1 MKRKKAILCAL
12 AGIGFITSAGTV
24 KANAMTMKNDTN
36 TTTKCIHKLKPYQV
50 EDLLNTLPCYTI
62 STDAKEQAKTMV
74 KVIVGRMAYDSL
86 TPDEQRRVDESSVYT
101 LRHNEELLHRLL
113 GDEAKALGLVCGI
126 LKVEDE
132 VEYNQETRSIN
143 TENLKS
149 NKKNTENIR
158 QEIADIENCYQTL
171 DYTIKTSPGL
181 SHFMGELNNIEL
193 KLLQAKI
200 D

>member
-1 MKRKKAILCAL
+1 MMKRKKAMLCAL
-12 AGIGFITSAGTV
+12 ASIGFMTSVSTV
-24 KANAMTMKNDTN
+24 KANAMTMKND

-113 GDEAKALGLVCGI
+113 GDEAKALGTVCGI
-126 LKVEDE
+126 LKVEGE
-132 VEYNQETRSIN
+132 VGYNQKTGAIDKEKLKCDKQILEDVKEEIMKL
-143 TENLKS
+143 ENAY
-149 NKKNTENIR
+149 R
-158 QEIADIENCYQTL
+158 TL
-171 DYTIKTSPGL
+171 DYSIKNSKGL
-181 SHFMGELNNIEL
+181 SHFMGDLYKIEMEIVNSGL
-193 KLLQAKI
+193 
-200 D
+200 